1 VAYSGEE
8 DTQKQAADV
17 MEAALKN
24 ISIDLV
30 HIIGPKTK
38 HAYHPD
44 SRAEVDRRMEQ
55 LAVVGRNRV
64 PRRVEF
70 CTQTLKYNRMHWVVI
85 DGMANHW
92 ETSWAEAKMLETGT
106 GNLGIW
112 MTTTNVTDLTLEF
125 ETGRAPLFIGAQV
138 ELSIDT
144 SSFRVP
150 GPKSD
155 RSWSVSLYLDGKDW
169 KVGSRPDSGLC
180 KRHNLQ
186 GPIDDAFMDSFL
198 FVRPSGVAKHAA
210 VDSWSKAE
218 LDRAIEHWRRHF
230 RGEARV
236 KLDTEVTD
244 SDIASSNLILW
255 GDAASNKLLARVIDK
270 LPIRW
275 TDTAIQA
282 GDDKFAAEQHA
293 LIAIHP
299 NPLNSQ
305 RYVVLNSSFTFRDF
319 AYLNNARQVPMLPD
333 WAVVDLRTP
342 PNAVWPGK
350 VAKAGFFG
358 EQWQY
363 VEPQTR

>member
-1 VAYSGEE
+1 VKIDKQLVVAPQS
-8 DTQKQAADV
+8 
-17 MEAALKN
+17 
-24 ISIDLV
+24 
-30 HIIGPKTK
+30 
-38 HAYHPD
+38 
-44 SRAEVDRRMEQ
+44 
-55 LAVVGRNRV
+55 
-64 PRRVEF
+64 
-70 CTQTLKYNRMHWVVI
+70 
-85 DGMANHW
+85 
-92 ETSWAEAKMLETGT
+92 
-106 GNLGIW
+106 
-112 MTTTNVTDLTLEF
+112 
-125 ETGRAPLFIGAQV
+125 
-138 ELSIDT
+138 
-144 SSFRVP
+144 
-150 GPKSD
+150 KSD
-155 RSWSVSLYLDGKDW
+155 RSWSVSLHRDGEKW
-169 KVGSRPDSGLC
+169 KAGRRPATGLR

-186 GPIDDAFMDSFL
+186 GPIDDAFMDSFV
-198 FVRPSGVAKHAA
+198 FVKPTGKAKHAA
-210 VDSWSKAE
+210 VESWAAGE
-218 LDRAIEHWRRHF
+218 LDRATEHWRRHF

-363 VEPQTR
+363 VEPQMP